1 MRFARRT
8 EGIKPARAVEDVIY
22 VLQYLNFLIT
32 LNDDSN
38 ARALFEKT
46 ISKINPESA
55 RPLWRRWAA
64 YEFIYGDKAASEKL
78 NLRVAEIFP
87 DWGVVERLSDR
98 HAYAD
103 LGEVIGR
110 ELGTCIEPIPLR
122 NRSPSPVPQHL
133 EGYGFKRAGGGG
145 GGMHEH
151 PGGIPSGPASYR
163 NRQHHQHSNQRDR
176 SFSPDVRGKRAR
188 GQRSSIS
195 PDRRNGPTSTT
206 IGPNNPSNLSGDS
219 GLRYFLSILPLS
231 TSFEGPRL
239 DTSTVLQ
246 VLSEVTMPVGNNG
259 GVNNVSNIPHGPSNS
274 SNTSTGRGGGG
285 GVPSGPASRGG
296 NGNGS
301 DNYNNHVIM
310 LLLVGVPIEVEV
322 ITRALP
328 VEGLIILLVV
338 VDGNEKKIKKLL
350 TLYPLLLLKMR
361 IGNPLPTSLPL
372 EASCVSSCILMILTK
387 LTTNVN
393 LFFQLPKVRA
403 ARIFK
408 SFVSPTNGI
417 DGLIPSHV
425 LRSAH
430 GFAIFTIAKA
440 GFLDVGSSGNG
451 GSSCRLPDGRW
462 SPPSAIGTGG
472 MGFGGQVGAEVAEFI
487 LVLNS
492 KSALTQFMSAG
503 SITLGGNASVA
514 IGPIG
519 RNAEGSGALNSKG
532 KLAAMYSYSKT
543 KGAFAGLV
551 SRAYGRGVTAT
562 KILAGHIDIPIW
574 AEELSDI
581 LMARAGSYTEYVDRS
596 SPLES
601 PRNPSFEEDRPSFN
615 NHPSFQSQ
623 HKTDLNVI
631 RIEKWDHQ
639 LVNRTLLA
647 PLTRMAH
654 PVSSTKTDQ
663 SSLSRQD
670 TENVNRP
677 GPHLY
682 NGPQSTLITG
692 TGSSKKDDDDE
703 IQSLSSIASDDDAPF
718 DSINDG
724 QDPLPPPRKH
734 NLNGNEAKEQE
745 DGIMNDLMSFDHIPP
760 PSSTNYLST
769 APTNGG
775 GGLDEF
781 RAQKNE
787 QYIPE
792 GIWNELSTNKKKTI
806 SGFTSTD
813 KIHCFDSPEGP
824 KAIPEPAPAP
834 VLPRS
839 NNPQQQ
845 QQQGEPEIDA
855 NDFLVGSSM
864 PSVPST
870 QTDLTGYIGKVTA
883 LFDFVGDQDGDLS
896 FRKGDHIL
904 IVDKI
909 DDQWWMGSIGLR
921 KGIFPL
927 NRVSNF
933 KH

>member
-1 MRFARRT
+1 
-8 EGIKPARAVEDVIY
+8 
-22 VLQYLNFLIT
+22 
-32 LNDDSN
+32 
-38 ARALFEKT
+38 
-46 ISKINPESA
+46 
-55 RPLWRRWAA
+55 
-64 YEFIYGDKAASEKL
+64 
-78 NLRVAEIFP
+78 
-87 DWGVVERLSDR
+87 
-98 HAYAD
+98 
-103 LGEVIGR
+103 
-110 ELGTCIEPIPLR
+110 
-122 NRSPSPVPQHL
+122 
-133 EGYGFKRAGGGG
+133 
-145 GGMHEH
+145 
-151 PGGIPSGPASYR
+151 
-163 NRQHHQHSNQRDR
+163 
-176 SFSPDVRGKRAR
+176 
-188 GQRSSIS
+188 
-195 PDRRNGPTSTT
+195 
-206 IGPNNPSNLSGDS
+206 
-219 GLRYFLSILPLS
+219 
-231 TSFEGPRL
+231 
-239 DTSTVLQ
+239 
-246 VLSEVTMPVGNNG
+246 
-259 GVNNVSNIPHGPSNS
+259 
-274 SNTSTGRGGGG
+274 
-285 GVPSGPASRGG
+285 
-296 NGNGS
+296 
-301 DNYNNHVIM
+301 
-310 LLLVGVPIEVEV
+310 
-322 ITRALP
+322 
-328 VEGLIILLVV
+328 
-338 VDGNEKKIKKLL
+338 
-350 TLYPLLLLKMR
+350 MR

-372 EASCVSSCILMILTK
+372 EASK
-387 LTTNVN
+387 
-393 LFFQLPKVRA
+393 A

-440 GFLDVGSSGNG
+440 GFLMSVRAGTGVVVG
-451 GSSCRLPDGRW
+451 RLPDGRW

-543 KGAFAGLV
+543 KGAFAGV
-551 SRAYGRGVTAT
+551 SVEGSAIFERQDCNVKAYGRGVTAT

-623 HKTDLNVI
+623 HK
-631 RIEKWDHQ
+631 
-639 LVNRTLLA
+639 NRFERDQDREVGPSTSEPYSFGSSYTYGSSGRATTSRSSTMKSIFTVSSWRL
-647 PLTRMAH
+647 PSRQ
-654 PVSSTKTDQ
+654 SSTKTDQ
-663 SSLSRQD
+663 SSLSRQGSTGPHWIDNIRTESPSPPD

-682 NGPQSTLITG
+682 NGPQSTLITEQLTQISARNHDDDEVHDLHVHHREG
-692 TGSSKKDDDDE
+692 SKKDDDDE

-724 QDPLPPPRKH
+724 QDPLPPPRVKKAEPHRDWYGVIQKH

-781 RAQKNE
+781 NSYGNDQDFFNQDSGLKKTNNN
-787 QYIPE
+787 IPE

-933 KH
+933 KHETSTKKKKQQNPEKFKKKKETSLIKSEIQF